1 MYFWLPDRV
10 DTMRVTRNIA
20 LQTKNK
26 FEGLG
31 DIIHR
36 VMGQLPVPIAGVLY
50 RVHLLSVQQL
60 YEYRH
65 IVHCTFRT
73 PMFTKFGIL
82 LNLGAPPI
90 PGQGQGVTCGRS
102 RIYGASGGAGG
113 DLVIQ

>member
-36 VMGQLPVPIAGVLY
+36 VMGQLPVPIAVEETVP
-50 RVHLLSVQQL
+50 RSRHRQADITSPSRNEAVRRRTATMQNHRKIANHLSVS
-60 YEYRH
+60 
-65 IVHCTFRT
+65 
-73 PMFTKFGIL
+73 
-82 LNLGAPPI
+82 LGECWEPP
-90 PGQGQGVTCGRS
+90 PARC
-102 RIYGASGGAGG
+102 A
-113 DLVIQ
+113 

>member
-36 VMGQLPVPIAGVLY
+36 VRLVTCDTGIPVSQAELWAKKL
-50 RVHLLSVQQL
+50 HLL
-60 YEYRH
+60 
-65 IVHCTFRT
+65 
-73 PMFTKFGIL
+73 L
-82 LNLGAPPI
+82 LNP
-90 PGQGQGVTCGRS
+90 S
-102 RIYGASGGAGG
+102 
-113 DLVIQ
+113 

>member
-36 VMGQLPVPIAGVLY
+36 VMDQLPVPIAVEET
-50 RVHLLSVQQL
+50 V
-60 YEYRH
+60 
-65 IVHCTFRT
+65 
-73 PMFTKFGIL
+73 P
-82 LNLGAPPI
+82 
-90 PGQGQGVTCGRS
+90 RS
-102 RIYGASGGAGG
+102 RHRQADITSPSMLEGNVSQSARVPGMMPTVPLARCSSLTLTDTSASC
-113 DLVIQ
+113 DIHLKSRCNIP